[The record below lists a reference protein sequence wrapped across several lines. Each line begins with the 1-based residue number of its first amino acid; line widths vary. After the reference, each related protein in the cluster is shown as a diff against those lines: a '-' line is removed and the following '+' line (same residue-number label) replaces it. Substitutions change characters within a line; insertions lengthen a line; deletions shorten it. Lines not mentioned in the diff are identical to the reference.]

1 MAIPVIAN
9 VVAPS
14 TNLNKNELVDAPVI
28 AVEFSVYLNVK
39 PPLKEIVSPILITG
53 GREKGVDI

>member
-1 MAIPVIAN
+1 M
-9 VVAPS
+9 APS
-14 TNLNKNELVDAPVI
+14 TNLNKNELVDAPEI

-53 GREKGVDI
+53 GREKGADI